1 MATIYPNGTPLPT
14 FATDGHETDNT
25 VSVASF
31 NLLAPLYIRPVDQR
45 TGEVQPFASFEW
57 ISEEDSDRILGG
69 HVRLPKLL
77 KRMQDCESDFI
88 CVQELQLEVV
98 AENDDVVESPS
109 DCGFDVSDCNEHILD
124 GTKKSRFSLPQWI
137 TPLTD
142 GYGVILPN
150 PEEMEKMAERNRR
163 VLLADAAITNAI
175 FYKLEK
181 WKPVSQKSDGMSTSR
196 KQSKDSRIP
205 YHNTTNCVLQSFIS
219 LEVTISNRN
228 STGDIGGYEPVAV
241 ASIHLDAKSEEK
253 RVQQLQR
260 CLERSIALSDSPF
273 APPLIIAGDYN
284 CEFFPGS
291 CVHAFLQNDES
302 KQEEK
307 ANAANNNSLHIADD
321 NHISGHHSAKLE
333 MQDRIRECS
342 RALRLSRNTLPSK
355 EQLQSWNNL
364 HASVTSFVYE
374 HCWKL
379 DRVKT
384 GCTRVAYDHGDET
397 IDDDLESVDQPTDIP
412 SKNHDKCN
420 SGESS
425 PGKHE
430 RRTMLQWHLDHIL
443 YTSHSL
449 MPLGKWSTLEDD
461 EYSSERGLPNDR
473 VPTDHLPIAAL
484 FKRQPHPRLDG
495 KARVILIE
503 SLQKLEE
510 RQKNDMQILLTEL
523 DRQRAEIDQQQ
534 KLNEEASSDRSQ
546 THENIRQRKKKKTG
560 PPPPEIIQH
569 IRTSRSRI
577 KMMKEAQRVER
588 ENFVNRKCWLER
600 LELQH
605 FLGAT
610 SKQWINIL

>member
-1 MATIYPNGTPLPT
+1 
-14 FATDGHETDNT
+14 
-25 VSVASF
+25 
-31 NLLAPLYIRPVDQR
+31 
-45 TGEVQPFASFEW
+45 
-57 ISEEDSDRILGG
+57 
-69 HVRLPKLL
+69 
-77 KRMQDCESDFI
+77 
-88 CVQELQLEVV
+88 
-98 AENDDVVESPS
+98 
-109 DCGFDVSDCNEHILD
+109 
-124 GTKKSRFSLPQWI
+124 
-137 TPLTD
+137 
-142 GYGVILPN
+142 
-150 PEEMEKMAERNRR
+150 MEKMAERNRR

-181 WKPVSQKSDGMSTSR
+181 WKP
-196 KQSKDSRIP
+196 QSKDSRIP

-228 STGDIGGYEPVAV
+228 STGDIVGYEPVAV

-302 KQEEK
+302 KKEEK
-307 ANAANNNSLHIADD
+307 ANAAN
-321 NHISGHHSAKLE
+321 KLE

-342 RALRLSRNTLPSK
+342 RALRLSLNTLPST

-364 HASVTSFVYE
+364 HASVTNFVYE

-379 DRVKT
+379 DRVQT

-397 IDDDLESVDQPTDIP
+397 IDDDSESVDQPTDIP

-495 KARVILIE
+495 KPRVILIE

-546 THENIRQRKKKKTG
+546 IHENTRQRKKKKTG

-588 ENFVNRKCWLER
+588 ENFVNGKCWLER